1 MISTRVSCSVRRS
14 GRMRLL
20 PNYQTCKGC
29 GCIFNKIITFL
40 NMGKKRKS
48 KQYTF
53 ILGARIK
60 NEAYAVVSQIE
71 KLNLKN
77 GETTEISKGER
88 LRLIISFPD
97 KRATKDKFN
106 REMGLKRLEKK
117 INAGIQ
123 EKGDDTASFSTFKP
137 TQVVYGVFSAEQIQH

>member
-1 MISTRVSCSVRRS
+1 MLESFKQRFKLDKPIIVADS
-14 GRMRLL
+14 GLL
-20 PNYQTCKGC
+20 SKNN
-29 GCIFNKIITFL
+29 IESLIA
-40 NMGKKRKS
+40 

>member
-1 MISTRVSCSVRRS
+1 MLESFKQRFKLDKPIIVADS
-14 GRMRLL
+14 GLL
-20 PNYQTCKGC
+20 SKNN
-29 GCIFNKIITFL
+29 IESLIA
-40 NMGKKRKS
+40 

-97 KRATKDKFN
+97 KRATK
-106 REMGLKRLEKK
+106 
-117 INAGIQ
+117 
-123 EKGDDTASFSTFKP
+123 
-137 TQVVYGVFSAEQIQH
+137 